1 MPRLGLALLAL
12 ALGGCG
18 FTPLYSSVGDE
29 GYGELLD
36 DVTIRPVQGPEAA
49 RLEVEEALG
58 SVLPASPKG
67 ERYTVEVSLQEQ
79 RRGVAVTLDNN
90 TRRFDY
96 RLLATILYTDNETGE
111 KRRQNLQSVVS
122 YGVVSSQYATLVGQ
136 EDAVRR
142 ASIALARKIETD
154 LLLYVRGRAP
164 EGSEPDIFRNDERR
178 DPLRQL
184 DNDVREPAIGE
195 GT

>member
-1 MPRLGLALLAL
+1 MRLLLAL
-12 ALGGCG
+12 VVLPFLASCG

-29 GYGELLD
+29 GAGEILSE
-36 DVTIRPVQGPEAA
+36 VAIAPIMGPEAA
-49 RLEVEEALG
+49 RLELHDAL
-58 SVLPASPKG
+58 STVLPDSSEG
-67 ERYTVEVSLQEQ
+67 ERYTVEIVLREQ

-96 RLLATILYTDNETGE
+96 RLLATVLYTDNETGE

-142 ASIALARKIETD
+142 AAVALARKIETD

-164 EGSEPDIFRNDERR
+164 EGSQEDIFKNDERR

-184 DNDVREPAIGE
+184 DNDVREPAIGD